1 MKKSVLTIIL
11 LLSVISFFSCTAKQ
25 YVKNREV
32 GKGVAEEIRNF
43 NMVYVEG
50 GEFMLG
56 EKNNA
61 AKYPPHEVCL
71 DSLYI
76 SDIVVTQNLY
86 KDIMGHVV
94 TKKEN
99 EEGDNK
105 PVVYVTWYEAVD
117 FCNKLSQR
125 DGYTP
130 CYTIDSENVSCD
142 FSANGYRL
150 PTEAEWEYAAR
161 GGKCSHGYEY
171 SGSDD
176 DKEVAWTLFCFP
188 DDELPILP
196 EVAKKKPNE
205 LNLFDMSGN
214 VLEWCWDWY
223 DPDYYK
229 ASSKNNPRGP
239 ETWKPGYINPD
250 EVSLR
255 VVRGGLYAIDSSAST
270 VYEREQAESFS
281 NYYCVGFRISRSAVK
296 EQFN

>member
-1 MKKSVLTIIL
+1 MNLQKCLIISITVICLLCSCNQKKEKEYIIKET
-11 LLSVISFFSCTAKQ
+11 C
-25 YVKNREV
+25 REV
-32 GKGVAEEIRNF
+32 NPRNF

-50 GEFMLG
+50 GEFMMG
-56 EKNNA
+56 DKKNA

-71 DSLYI
+71 DSFYI

-86 KDIMGHVV
+86 KEIMGHVV

-105 PVVYVTWYEAVD
+105 AVVYVTWYEAED

-125 DGYTP
+125 DGYAP
-130 CYTIDSENVSCD
+130 CYTIDNENVNCD

-161 GGKCSHGYEY
+161 GGKYSHGYEY

-229 ASSKNNPRGP
+229 VSPKNNPRGP
-239 ETWKPGYINPD
+239 ETWKPCYTNPD

-270 VYEREQAESFS
+270 VYEREQAESIN
-281 NYYCVGFRISRSAVK
+281 NYYCVGFRIARSAVK
-296 EQFN
+296 E